1 MSYRKHLLLVFSL
14 AACLVIALA
23 LVPLLTAASKPVH
36 AAGTASQ
43 VATSA
48 ADLSTNALASQA
60 ASPSPIS
67 HGNPHLPEIALTFDD
82 GPSSGY
88 TTQVL
93 SVLRKYG
100 VHATFFMLGE
110 WVQRY
115 PTLAQAVLA
124 DGHAV
129 ENHSWSHPN
138 LTSLS
143 TSAIQQQLA
152 NTSNVIQQTI
162 GVAPAFFRPPY
173 GSYNSRVLSVAGS
186 LHLTPVLWDIDPR
199 DWSRPGTSAIVNN
212 VLSHLHNGAIIL
224 MHDGGGDR
232 SQTVQALPTIIQQ
245 ARARGYRF
253 VTVPLLLAQLRN
265 GIPGHPLL
273 STVSQQPGF
282 LARSPADA
290 MSEATIKRYDLCMSI
305 KKR

>member
-1 MSYRKHLLLVFSL
+1 MHHRKHLLS
-14 AACLVIALA
+14 AWSIPTCLVITLA
-23 LVPLLTAASKPVH
+23 LVPLLLGTSKPAH

-43 VATSA
+43 VSA
-48 ADLSTNALASQA
+48 SASGFSPDDLSYQA

-82 GPSSGY
+82 GPSAGY

-100 VHATFFMLGE
+100 VHATFFMLGQ

-115 PTLAQAVLA
+115 PDLARAVLA

-129 ENHSWSHPN
+129 ENHSWSHPD
-138 LTSLS
+138 LTTLS
-143 TSAIQQQLA
+143 TQAIQQQLA
-152 NTSNVIQQTI
+152 NTSNVIKQTL
-162 GVAPAFFRPPY
+162 GVAPTLFRPPY
-173 GSYNSRVLSVAGS
+173 GAYNSRVLSVAGS

-199 DWSRPGTSAIVNN
+199 DWSRPGTNTIINR

-245 ARARGYRF
+245 VRARGYRL
-253 VTVPLLLAQLRN
+253 VTVPLLIAQLRN

-273 STVSQQPGF
+273 STVAQQF
-282 LARSPADA
+282 ASLALSPAKDDVEDRPK
-290 MSEATIKRYDLCMSI
+290 MPGSPSFR
-305 KKR
+305 